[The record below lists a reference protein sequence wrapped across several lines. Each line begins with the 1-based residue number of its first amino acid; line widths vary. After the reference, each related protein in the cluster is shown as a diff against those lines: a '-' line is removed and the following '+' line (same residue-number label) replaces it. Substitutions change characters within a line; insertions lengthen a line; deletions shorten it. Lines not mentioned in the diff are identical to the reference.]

1 MVHQQAIHN
10 VNATSDTKSFDL
22 PFSALL
28 GPLEIAE
35 VYHSNHDVG
44 TPFEISN
51 HEGVDVSVEQG
62 RGQVIIPDILGN
74 ITLEII
80 KCFAAF
86 FCKLRL
92 LPLLLPSL
100 EIYNVVAIEFGG
112 TRMRGRIPVKEQQSR
127 TYAIRTSWR
136 PRGANLVCS
145 HS

>member
-1 MVHQQAIHN
+1 MNSVLRGEHQQAIHG
-10 VNATSDTKSFDL
+10 VNTTSDTKSFDL

-51 HEGVDVSVEQG
+51 HEEIDVSVAQG
-62 RGQVIIPDILGN
+62 RGQVVVLDIFGN

-86 FCKLRL
+86 FGKLRL
-92 LPLLLPSL
+92 QPQDVP
-100 EIYNVVAIEFGG
+100 
-112 TRMRGRIPVKEQQSR
+112 T
-127 TYAIRTSWR
+127 W
-136 PRGANLVCS
+136 
-145 HS
+145 